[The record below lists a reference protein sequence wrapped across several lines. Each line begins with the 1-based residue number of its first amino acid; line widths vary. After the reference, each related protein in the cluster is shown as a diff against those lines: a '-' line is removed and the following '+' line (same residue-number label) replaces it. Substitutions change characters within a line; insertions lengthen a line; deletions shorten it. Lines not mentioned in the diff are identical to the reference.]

1 MKIIWHGHSCFTIET
16 KDGTIVIDPYRDDS
30 VPGLPPL
37 RLSADLVICSH
48 EHADHGAKEIVT
60 VSGRQ
65 INTVITQLSTF
76 HDDVQGAK
84 RGPNVI
90 TIISEDGVR
99 IVHMGDIGC
108 MPTDKQFEVLKGA
121 DVLLLPVGGYFTVE
135 PETAKEIADR
145 IGAKT
150 VIPMHYR
157 TEKAGYPVI
166 APPEEYLKLCGD
178 VVFLDSN
185 EVTVTKDMPKQTLM
199 LKHPAY

>member
-90 TIISEDGVR
+90 TVISEDGVR

-108 MPTDKQFEVLKGA
+108 IPTDKQFEVLKGA

-135 PETAKEIADR
+135 PKTAKEIADR